1 MNLWHYTV
9 TEGIWVT
16 NLLFRA
22 LVVLL
27 NILLFFI
34 GRPDPPSSVVI
45 ERCRDDSA
53 TVKWVKGIENNTPVQ
68 YFIIQYNTSFY
79 PDQWVSAKS
88 VDYTQSIATVDLKPW
103 GNYTFRVI
111 AANKIGSSSP
121 SLHTQQV
128 CSTKPGRPDKNP
140 RNLRSLGDQRHLLK
154 LQWTVSI
161 MITLACLDLRHMF
174 HK

>member
-1 MNLWHYTV
+1 MV
-9 TEGIWVT
+9 D
-16 NLLFRA
+16 LL
-22 LVVLL
+22 
-27 NILLFFI
+27 ITLLFFI
-34 GRPDPPSSVVI
+34 GRPDPPSRVVI
-45 ERCRDDSA
+45 DRCRDDSA
-53 TVKWVKGIENNTPVQ
+53 TVKWVKGIENNAPVQ

-88 VDYTQSIATVDLKPW
+88 IDYTQSIATVDLKPW

-128 CSTKPGRPDKNP
+128 CSTKPDRPDKNP
-140 RNLRSLGDQRHLLK
+140 RNLRALGDKRNTLT

-161 MITLACLDLRHMF
+161 TMAFSVYGPQAYVSHIRVSFWLHINSDTLHLPCI
-174 HK
+174 